1 MAHFW
6 GYPEGWQVVLS
17 SAGAPKHQGTLYWGT
32 LSTSCH
38 QQGLFQETWLME
50 STKLNFNQLPV
61 ILKT

>member
-17 SAGAPKHQGTLYWGT
+17 STEAPKYQGTLYWGT

-38 QQGLFQETWLME
+38 QQEIFHEM
-50 STKLNFNQLPV
+50 
-61 ILKT
+61 